1 MAVGMKMRFAKK
13 LRLQLD
19 PLYEATSEVAKQNLD
34 FEVGH
39 SNIKEFEDVLLSFS
53 HMKES
58 LKASL
63 EQQWEAEH
71 MQKEQ
76 IAALA
81 HDLKTPL
88 TVIQGNAD
96 LISETELDEEQRLYA
111 EYISSSSEQ
120 MQLYIRTLI
129 DISRAASGYQLH
141 MEDIDV
147 LSYVEQLRGQIDAL
161 CQTKKIGLQ
170 MELEHL
176 PDVLSADKLLL
187 ERAIMNVINN
197 AMDYSPQD
205 SSIHISIIGGK
216 QHLKITVT
224 DAGPGFSQED
234 LLHAKEQ
241 FYMADHS
248 RSSNMHFGMG
258 LFITKSIVQ
267 QHGGQLDLYYDSFTT
282 HDSIGVKRKLR
293 FRSFNG
299 YLKEEERNVR
309 PAEHNEILE
318 LLKQCTNCRDQ
329 LLIMLLAE
337 TGYRIGEI
345 LGVDYTRDIDYE
357 RHTIRVFFRDDNE
370 NRARAKNAA
379 YRKAKISDATFQFLL
394 FYLSKY
400 RELLQHQQ
408 MLFVNIEGETKG
420 KALQVDAV
428 YRMLERMEKKTGIH
442 TTPHMLRRYFGNM
455 RRDAG
460 WPLEMI
466 SEAYGHKHTDTTI
479 KYLNIV
485 DDQLMEASD
494 QYYAK
499 HSVLYDVE
507 KLL

>member
-1 MAVGMKMRFAKK
+1 
-13 LRLQLD
+13 
-19 PLYEATSEVAKQNLD
+19 
-34 FEVGH
+34 
-39 SNIKEFEDVLLSFS
+39 
-53 HMKES
+53 MKES

-63 EQQWEAEH
+63 EQQWKVEH

-88 TVIQGNAD
+88 TVIQGNVD

-176 PDVLSADKLLL
+176 PDVLSVDKLLL

-197 AMDYSPQD
+197 ALDYSPQD

-216 QHLKITVT
+216 PHLKITVT

-241 FYMADHS
+241 FYMADYS
-248 RSSNMHFGMG
+248 RSSNLHFGMG

-267 QHGGQLDLYYDSFTT
+267 QHGGQLDLSN
-282 HDSIGVKRKLR
+282 S
-293 FRSFNG
+293 
-299 YLKEEERNVR
+299 E
-309 PAEHNEILE
+309 
-318 LLKQCTNCRDQ
+318 
-329 LLIMLLAE
+329 
-337 TGYRIGEI
+337 
-345 LGVDYTRDIDYE
+345 
-357 RHTIRVFFRDDNE
+357 
-370 NRARAKNAA
+370 
-379 YRKAKISDATFQFLL
+379 
-394 FYLSKY
+394 
-400 RELLQHQQ
+400 
-408 MLFVNIEGETKG
+408 
-420 KALQVDAV
+420 
-428 YRMLERMEKKTGIH
+428 KTGGAQV
-442 TTPHMLRRYFGNM
+442 T
-455 RRDAG
+455 
-460 WPLEMI
+460 I
-466 SEAYGHKHTDTTI
+466 SIPY
-479 KYLNIV
+479 
-485 DDQLMEASD
+485 
-494 QYYAK
+494 
-499 HSVLYDVE
+499 
-507 KLL
+507 